1 MDRIL
6 VGKFQ
11 YESIHDHP
19 NAVVRCHI
27 RQALNLHV
35 SDLCSVANTYLNKSV
50 DQVAKKK
57 SSTADNKLSPTRLC
71 REVYTEKIYFVGR
84 DGRGRH
90 QDSKVWT
97 PAIS

>member
-1 MDRIL
+1 MKWIVL
-6 VGKFQ
+6 VKKIQ
-11 YESIHDHP
+11 HESINDPP
-19 NAVVRCHI
+19 NAVMRCHV

-35 SDLCSVANTYLNKSV
+35 SDLRSVADTYLNKSV

-71 REVYTEKIYFVGR
+71 REVYTEKIYFVCR

-90 QDSKVWT
+90 QESKV
-97 PAIS
+97 